1 MSLKIQ
7 VVRVVKLTKL
17 EAEIA
22 DVRLDKFSH
31 TDPDF
36 VFPRIPLSIAE
47 TDATLCAEG
56 WQTKSE

>member
-1 MSLKIQ
+1 MSLDIQ

-56 WQTKSE
+56 